1 MTGGTG
7 IIQRFYREVLEGG
20 DLDLIDELGSES
32 YTDHEEPMP
41 GQPAGLDGIRFYVN
55 TMRSAFPD
63 IKVKS
68 LGPELA
74 DGDLEAVRVVLT
86 GTHQGEFMGAAPTG
100 RTVEFGGIDII
111 RVEDGKV
118 VEHWGSADMLEL
130 MQQLGSVGQ

>member
-1 MTGGTG
+1 MSGGTG

-20 DLDLIDELGSES
+20 NLDLIDELGSES

-41 GQPAGLDGIRFYVN
+41 GQPDGLDGIRFFVT

-86 GTHQGEFMGAAPTG
+86 GTHQGEFMGTAPTG
-100 RTVEFGGIDII
+100 RTVEFGGVDII

-118 VEHWGSADMLEL
+118 VEHWGSTDMLEL
-130 MQQLGSVGQ
+130 MQQVGAVGQ